1 MVQLFATLLDVLQW
15 VIIADALL
23 SWVVPNKE
31 QFPRSLTSQ
40 IADPLCYPFRV
51 ILNPEKLGGFDI
63 SPIVALLLL
72 RFMRNALTP
81 SL

>member
-23 SWVVPNKE
+23 SWIVPNKE

-40 IADPLCYPFRV
+40 IADPLCLPFRA
-51 ILNPEKLGGFDI
+51 ILSPERLGGFDV
-63 SPIVALLLL
+63 SPIIALLVL

-81 SL
+81 TL